1 MMSRPRHIAAQQ
13 RTSALRSLVL
23 GRSTPRER
31 DERGVI
37 GGGERVGP
45 RRALAQRG
53 EGECQGRAAEAVA
66 ERSHLVD
73 DLGVHARRSSR
84 AANYTAL
91 AARFRRA
98 VRRALTS
105 RWNSSGKQGFM
116 RYETAP
122 TASAECLRYA
132 LKSCPVRMITGM
144 VAVSARL

>member
-1 MMSRPRHIAAQQ
+1 MARWSGAPDTMGSVRC
-13 RTSALRSLVL
+13 RT
-23 GRSTPRER
+23 TPRER

-37 GGGERVGP
+37 GDGDGLGP
-45 RRALAQRG
+45 CRAFAQRG
-53 EGECQGRAAEAVA
+53 KRECQGGAAKAVA
-66 ERSHLVD
+66 ERAHLVD
-73 DLGVHARRSSR
+73 DLGVHARRSKRAR
-84 AANYTAL
+84 AADYTAP

-105 RWNSSGKQGFM
+105 RWTSSGKQGFM

-132 LKSCPVRMITGM
+132 LKSCPVRMMTGM